1 MGMGMATGMATR
13 IAMGMAT
20 ETGTGMEMGMET
32 GMGMGRRLYEYGRV
46 IRTTYKL
53 RQTRVERFRL
63 HSK

>member
-13 IAMGMAT
+13 IAMGMCMAT
-20 ETGTGMEMGMET
+20 ETGMET
-32 GMGMGRRLYEYGRV
+32 GMDKDRSLYEYGRV